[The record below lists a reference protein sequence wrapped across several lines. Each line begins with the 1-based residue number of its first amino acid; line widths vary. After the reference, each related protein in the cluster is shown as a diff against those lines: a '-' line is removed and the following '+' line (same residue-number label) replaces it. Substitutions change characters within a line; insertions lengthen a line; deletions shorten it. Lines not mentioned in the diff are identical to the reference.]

1 MCESLVP
8 NDTHEPI
15 SKNSYDNK
23 RNALGLFHSRPTVPQ
38 NPKSEFHRFKVTT
51 KVAKTMASLSSKSD
65 GSREIY
71 VVIGDN
77 RPRIQLGKI
86 PKKGAERVLAK
97 VESLLSCKT
106 SGSSPDGEVSAWLA
120 ALPDNDK
127 LLERLVA
134 LELVAARPKIETE
147 APVKQT
153 IKTLVDN
160 FVIHKRPLIA
170 KNSLDKLE
178 GSSARLT
185 DFLGDDRDI
194 ATITVGDASAFESW
208 GRKEGAS
215 EAHQRTLN
223 RYAKQV
229 ASHAVD
235 HGWIPSNP
243 FRKLKST
250 ALAATAR
257 HYVTDGDTVK
267 LLAACPSHPGK
278 VLVGLA
284 RYAGLRVPSEVFSL
298 TWEDVDWKTHSLS
311 IAKNKTAARVSP
323 ILPQLFPILRKAWE
337 ERVGER
343 VLQLSISNIRR
354 RFPSIIT
361 AAKLKP
367 WEDMFQALRRSCET
381 HLISLGHPHH
391 VVADWLGHSVQ
402 VSKDHYLMVTSE
414 DFAKATRHSEVSKT
428 VEKSGADSGAV
439 SDREGAQEPAQRGKG
454 SKPKKPKN
462 AKSPGDFQGLRDFT
476 SQCQAPPGGLEPP
489 THGLTVRCSA
499 N

>member
-1 MCESLVP
+1 
-8 NDTHEPI
+8 
-15 SKNSYDNK
+15 
-23 RNALGLFHSRPTVPQ
+23 
-38 NPKSEFHRFKVTT
+38 
-51 KVAKTMASLSSKSD
+51 MASLSSKSD

-71 VVIGDN
+71 LVIGDK

-86 PKKGAERVLAK
+86 PKKGADRILAK
-97 VESLLSCKT
+97 VESLLSNKT
-106 SGSSPDGEVSAWLA
+106 SGSAPDGEVSTWLA
-120 ALPDNDK
+120 SLPDNDK

-134 LELVAARPKIETE
+134 LELTTARPKVDVEV
-147 APVKQT
+147 AAKQT

-170 KNSLDKLE
+170 KNSLNKLE
-178 GSSARLT
+178 GSLARLT

-194 ATITVGDASAFESW
+194 ATISLGDAAAFESW
-208 GRKEGAS
+208 GRKNGAS

-250 ALAATAR
+250 ALAATVR
-257 HYVTDGDTVK
+257 HYVSEPDTVK
-267 LLAACPSHPGK
+267 LLAACPNHPWK
-278 VLVGLA
+278 VLIGLA

-298 TWEDVDWKTHSLS
+298 TWEDIDWTTACLS
-311 IAKNKTAARVSP
+311 IAKNKTAARVCP
-323 ILPQLFPILRKAWE
+323 IIPQLLPILRKAWE
-337 ERVGER
+337 ERKGEK

-354 RFPSIIT
+354 RFPSIIK

-367 WEDMFQALRRSCET
+367 WEDMFQTLRRSCET

-391 VVADWLGHSVQ
+391 VVSDWLGHSVQ

-414 DFAKATRHSEVSKT
+414 DFAKATRLSESAKPSD
-428 VEKSGADSGAV
+428 KSGAFSGAV
-439 SDREGAQEPAQRGKG
+439 SDREGVQEPAQRRREPRKI
-454 SKPKKPKN
+454 KRRK
-462 AKSPGDFQGLRDFT
+462 AKSPGNFQGSRVCAT
-476 SQCQAPPGGLEPP
+476 SCLAPPGGLEPP